1 MALLLQ
7 SNNPTG
13 ENTMLN
19 MQELLDLGYTREAEM
34 ILNQGKPNRF
44 PTVEDELFDNP
55 EDMDDV

>member
-1 MALLLQ
+1 
-7 SNNPTG
+7 
-13 ENTMLN
+13 MLN
-19 MQELLDLGYTREAEM
+19 MQELLDLGFTREAET